1 MTFTEISSTA
11 LKQRIAAGEDLVLLD
26 VRQPE
31 EHAEQHIPNSIL
43 IPLGELPARLDEIE
57 QYRDRELI
65 VYCRSG
71 NRSGQACMFLSMQ
84 GFTNPV
90 NLEGGMLQ
98 W

>member
-1 MTFTEISSTA
+1 MFAHITSAA
-11 LKQRIAAGEDLVLLD
+11 LKERIAAGEDLVLID

-31 EHAEQHIPNSIL
+31 EHAEVHIPDSML
-43 IPLGELPARLDEIE
+43 IPLGELPARLDDLEP
-57 QYRDRELI
+57 YRDREVI

-84 GFTNPV
+84 GFTNLV

>member
-1 MTFTEISSTA
+1 MFAHITSAA
-11 LKQRIAAGEDLVLLD
+11 LKERIAAGEDLVLID

-31 EHAEQHIPNSIL
+31 EHAEVHIPDSML
-43 IPLGELPARLDEIE
+43 IPLGELPARLDELE
-57 QYRDRELI
+57 PYRDREVI

-84 GFTNPV
+84 GFTNLV

>member
-1 MTFTEISSTA
+1 MFAHITSAA
-11 LKQRIAAGEDLVLLD
+11 LKERIAAGEDLVLID

-31 EHAEQHIPNSIL
+31 EHAEVHIPDSML
-43 IPLGELPARLDEIE
+43 IPLGELPARLDELE
-57 QYRDRELI
+57 PYRDREVI

-71 NRSGQACMFLSMQ
+71 NRSGQACMFLGMQ
-84 GFTNPV
+84 GFTNLV